1 MLLEWK
7 KRWSLGS
14 GTGRRAGRGLSARDQ
29 ASCKLDQTAN
39 CSFPPVPYNLVIF
52 HCGRLERIINY
63 CLPLAISALN
73 QVRKAKKGKE
83 KKKKGCWA
91 ENYHWENGDCGWVLW
106 PEHTF
111 QNSAHLSASIASRD
125 GVFTRK
131 LAHGTDKGWPQQ
143 WGWDTRESGKMWNRE
158 WDCLSW
164 EKKQQDFKL
173 TTKHIRKRKT
183 GGAREEDGLGVG
195 VGESKKERK
204 WSRAQVSFLV
214 LPV

>member
-1 MLLEWK
+1 ME

-83 KKKKGCWA
+83 KKKAAGQKTIIEKMETVA
-91 ENYHWENGDCGWVLW
+91 ESCG
-106 PEHTF
+106 
-111 QNSAHLSASIASRD
+111 QNTHSRIQHISLPALPP
-125 GVFTRK
+125 GM
-131 LAHGTDKGWPQQ
+131 
-143 WGWDTRESGKMWNRE
+143 ES
-158 WDCLSW
+158 
-164 EKKQQDFKL
+164 
-173 TTKHIRKRKT
+173 
-183 GGAREEDGLGVG
+183 
-195 VGESKKERK
+195 
-204 WSRAQVSFLV
+204 
-214 LPV
+214 LPVS